1 MKDELIKIWKKG
13 DDLMF
18 RDKKTD
24 KTMIMQY
31 LNEKTLKGTRSINF
45 NIVFYGAVQVANL
58 VLLFMNLAGY
68 MNNTVMIWI
77 LIPML
82 LFTIGSLV
90 YGIDIFNRFREIN
103 NYSESLHL
111 LITRQLRFFRSPYE
125 WWLILSSISVVILTV
140 NINLFIDNTNGTYAV
155 NNKVLFYGIIFGLLL
170 FIYGSLK
177 ITSLFSLRSV
187 KAYLSDLEKGALDQS
202 MQLEK
207 SKKKLTWVYVSIMI
221 LLTASLILGILKAI
235 R

>member
-221 LLTASLILGILKAI
+221 LLTASLVLGILKAI